1 MESASTEQPSLR
13 LRPATERCVQCHRCD
28 RACPMS
34 LPVRDM
40 VAREDMANNECLLCG
55 SCVDNCP
62 QKVIRY
68 TWR

>member
-1 MESASTEQPSLR
+1 
-13 LRPATERCVQCHRCD
+13 
-28 RACPMS
+28 MS